1 MLSTQRA
8 ENNSEEPKPTE
19 PKVGSVDPTHSNK
32 EHYEKNVFESVK
44 SQILTKKEV
53 FERIFRGEQ
62 IDMAH
67 VFTYIQGYSPTGK
80 PKALPVN
87 EKNTAKFA
95 RLMLHRAEEAKRRTQ
110 TVRINPLISLV
121 PISRRHTTNDAVSET
136 HD

>member
-1 MLSTQRA
+1 MLNTQRA

-19 PKVGSVDPTHSNK
+19 PKVSSVDPTHSSK
-32 EHYEKNVFESVK
+32 EHYENTVFEAVK

-95 RLMLHRAEEAKRRTQ
+95 RLMLHRVKEAQRRTQ
-110 TVRINPLISLV
+110 TVRINPIISLV
-121 PISRRHTTNDAVSET
+121 SPSRRPTTNDAVPET